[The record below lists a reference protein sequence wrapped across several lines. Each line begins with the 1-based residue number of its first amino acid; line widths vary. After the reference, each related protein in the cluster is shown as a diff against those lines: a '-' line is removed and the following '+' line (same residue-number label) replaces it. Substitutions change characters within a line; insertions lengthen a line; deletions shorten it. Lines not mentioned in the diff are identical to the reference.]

1 MMHSTADASRS
12 VPPPPPEE
20 PPISLESP
28 MDAVVFAPT
37 SAVAKASSETKRS
50 AFEQLASEAVRRAGI
65 RFDTLI
71 VHADRVI
78 VQANTVVIPVT
89 THDRVITTKDQR
101 GVEVPRKTPLLL
113 GSRHLI
119 VKHVDLNATSV
130 PFRDETHRDRTRRSF
145 ACECA
150 MYRER
155 SRAPGARGGDY
166 GSWATPFV
174 YLVEGDAEADAFT
187 VVMDDAARPRPG
199 ALQKRREEEALEKLK
214 KTLADAAE
222 ANDDSNPL
230 PVVSVGALTGAVTSS
245 IANQT
250 TSVMLH
256 ENEAALAK
264 KEDKDKDGSGYIGPG
279 AGADGSNASNAPADS
294 VAGPGPPVVGTAA
307 TAAKLPGTC
316 DFYRARAAVQWLA
329 SFHAH
334 WWRGLPDSP
343 PIPDDLWPRGGYWTL
358 EKRDFDLP
366 SMDATWRGLLNAFDS
381 DDADDAATRAASKA
395 LASELRSK
403 CGEDFGERLRRA
415 GPALSRAALRAEWGT
430 PNCENGGAT
439 LVHGDFKAANIVF
452 RRVARPKRSPE
463 DADDDQGDEPPETDA
478 PTAPTVIDWQWTG
491 PGGAAHDLAYFL
503 TTSLSPDALKRV
515 DDLIDAYLTRLSND
529 LRSRGDAGR
538 AAAAEYDDARLRRD
552 LAVHFADYARY
563 LAGDVW
569 KTVTPESM
577 RRYHA
582 KTNMGAH
589 RRCAEHL
596 LFCAT
601 RGVAG
606 LEMCENGEPGD
617 AKDVDPDAPPPRAD
631 ADVPP
636 LRRGPVSRLVAEIL
650 GVCVALA
657 DDAGDIV
664 RGVAESGHMGA
675 VKDKSET
682 GKDEREKNETG
693 DSTKKRV
700 KTSNKKKTGH
710 TGDSGDRS
718 TATATGSQTPVALDP
733 QTQADRRSERLICDT
748 LRRAFGKVVSVFGE
762 EASEGALAKRGTANA
777 DGSVD
782 DDDLSLLMSDARL
795 AHVADFVRD
804 WELLLPP
811 ELEVG
816 PAAEARLV
824 EAARRREEEKAAPP
838 GKDGDEKEN
847 KTLFSHPACAE
858 SDVTVWVDPLDGT
871 REFVEG
877 PEFWSG
883 VTVLIGVA
891 VKGVPVAGV
900 IHQPFVGTDGKPA
913 ASVLAAVAARAE
925 RKAALAAEGWKPKRK
940 TKNPEDDLET
950 FPKGSFGRGRTLWGV
965 PGLGVL
971 SHPGREPHK
980 ASPVMKPPRADVKNL
995 RVATTRSHP
1004 SPFVEGAVY
1013 KLYPFSVIRT
1023 GGAGGKVALMLDGV
1037 VDTWVFP
1044 AKGTK
1049 RWDTCAGEALLF
1061 ANRGG
1066 FVVRGSD
1073 GAAYEYGAAIA
1084 EWPGNVDGVIAGADK
1099 DLYPWMVHKWPWL
1112 NYAGGFR
1119 VGPRDAG
1126 LE

>member
-1 MMHSTADASRS
+1 MAHISATADGSRS
-12 VPPPPPEE
+12 VPPQPPED

-37 SAVAKASSETKRS
+37 SAAAQEASETKKS

-71 VHADRVI
+71 VHADRVV
-78 VQANTVVIPVT
+78 VQANACVIPVT
-89 THDRVITTKDQR
+89 THDKVITTKDQR
-101 GVEVPRKTPLLL
+101 GVDVPRKTPLLL

-130 PFRDETHRDRTRRSF
+130 PFRDAAHRDRTRASF

-150 MYRER
+150 VYRER
-155 SRAPGARGGDY
+155 SRAPGARGGDG

-199 ALQKRREEEALEKLK
+199 ALQKRREEKALSKMRLERSR
-214 KTLADAAE
+214 APAA
-222 ANDDSNPL
+222 A
-230 PVVSVGALTGAVTSS
+230 VAAVSVGAPTGSATT
-245 IANQT
+245 ATTNQT
-250 TSVMLH
+250 AGVMLH
-256 ENEAALAK
+256 HNEAALAK
-264 KEDKDKDGSGYIGPG
+264 KGD
-279 AGADGSNASNAPADS
+279 
-294 VAGPGPPVVGTAA
+294 TAVSDCLRLSERQSP
-307 TAAKLPGTC
+307 TLPGTC
-316 DFYRARAAVQWLA
+316 DFFRARAAVQWLA

-343 PIPDDLWPRGGYWTL
+343 PIPRDLWPRGGYWTL
-358 EKRDFDLP
+358 EKRALDLP
-366 SMDATWRGLLNAFDS
+366 DMDATWRGLLRAL
-381 DDADDAATRAASKA
+381 DADDAECAATAAALRRA
-395 LASELRSK
+395 
-403 CGEDFGERLRRA
+403 CGENFGARLSRA

-430 PNCENGGAT
+430 PNMENGGAT
-439 LVHGDFKAANIVF
+439 LVHGDFKAANIMF

-463 DADDDQGDEPPETDA
+463 DPEDDEGAEPSATEVEA
-478 PTAPTVIDWQWTG
+478 AAPTVIDWQWTG

-503 TTSLSPDALKRV
+503 TTSLSTDALERV
-515 DDLIDAYLTRLSND
+515 DDLVSAYLARLAND
-529 LRSRGDAGR
+529 LSARGDAGR
-538 AAAAEYDDARLRRD
+538 AAAAEYDEARLRRD
-552 LAVHFADYARY
+552 LAVHYADYARY

-569 KTVTPESM
+569 KTLTPESM
-577 RRYHA
+577 RRDYG

-589 RRCAEHL
+589 RRSRAHL
-596 LFCAT
+596 LFVAT
-601 RGVAG
+601 RGAAG
-606 LEMCENGEPGD
+606 LEACERGEPGD
-617 AKDVDPDAPPPRAD
+617 EKDVDPDAPPPRAD

-636 LRRGPVSRLVAEIL
+636 LRRGPVSRLVAELL

-664 RGVAESGHMGA
+664 RFVAEGGHMGA
-675 VKDKSET
+675 VKDKSGDGADKKDGADARDEEART
-682 GKDEREKNETG
+682 GA
-693 DSTKKRV
+693 KKRA
-700 KTSNKKKTGH
+700 KPTTGTRKKNDDGARDKKGF
-710 TGDSGDRS
+710 
-718 TATATGSQTPVALDP
+718 ALDP

-748 LRRAFGKVVSVFGE
+748 LRRAFGGVVTVVGE
-762 EASEGALAKRGTANA
+762 EASEGALAAKGAANA

-782 DDDLSLLMSDARL
+782 EDDAALEMSDETLAR
-795 AHVADFVRD
+795 AADFVRD

-811 ELEVG
+811 ELEIG

-824 EAARRREEEKAAPP
+824 EAARLAEEKGLEAA
-838 GKDGDEKEN
+838 GDEAEGELSGMKVN
-847 KTLFSHPACAE
+847 KKPAKPALFSHPACAE

-877 PEFWSG
+877 PEHWG
-883 VTVLIGVA
+883 AVTVLIGVA

-900 IHQPFVGTDGKPA
+900 IHQPFVGIDGKPPASMTA
-913 ASVLAAVAARAE
+913 ALAARAAA
-925 RKAALAAEGWKPKRK
+925 KAALAAEGWKPKRK
-940 TKNPEDDLET
+940 NKNPEDDLET
-950 FPKGSFGRGRTLWGV
+950 FPTGSFGKGRTLWGV
-965 PGLGVL
+965 PGLGVF
-971 SHPGREPHK
+971 SNPGREPHR
-980 ASPVMKPPRADVKNL
+980 AMPVMKPKPADFKNL

-1013 KLYPFSVIRT
+1013 KLYPSVVHRA
-1023 GGAGGKVALMLDGV
+1023 GGAGGKVAMMLDGL

-1049 RWDTCAGEALLF
+1049 RWDTCAGEALLC

-1066 FVVRGSD
+1066 WLVRGSN

-1084 EWPGNVDGVIAGADK
+1084 EWPANVDGVIAGADK
-1099 DLYPWMVHKWPWL
+1099 ELYPWMVRKWPWL

>member
-1 MMHSTADASRS
+1 MTHSTADASRS

-78 VQANTVVIPVT
+78 VQANSVVIPVT
-89 THDRVITTKDQR
+89 THDKVITTKDQR

-130 PFRDETHRDRTRRSF
+130 PFRDETHRDRTRASF

-222 ANDDSNPL
+222 SNDDSNPP
-230 PVVSVGALTGAVTSS
+230 PVVSVGALTGAVTTA
-245 IANQT
+245 ITNQT

-264 KEDKDKDGSGYIGPG
+264 KEDKEKDAGSGSGPG
-279 AGADGSNASNAPADS
+279 AGAGSNASAPADS
-294 VAGPGPPVVGTAA
+294 KVPPVVGTAA

-343 PIPDDLWPRGGYWTL
+343 PIPADLWPRGGYWTL

-366 SMDATWRGLLNAFDS
+366 SMDATWRGLLRAFD
-381 DDADDAATRAASKA
+381 DDAADDAATRAASKA
-395 LASELRSK
+395 LASELRRQ

-515 DDLIDAYLTRLSND
+515 DDLIDAYLARLAND

-577 RRYHA
+577 RRHHA

-606 LEMCENGEPGD
+606 LEMCERGEPGD
-617 AKDVDPDAPPPRAD
+617 EKDVDPDAPPPRAD

-682 GKDEREKNETG
+682 TRDERDDARVNETG
-693 DSTKKRV
+693 DAAKKRS
-700 KTSNKKKTGH
+700 KTAKANEKKTQS
-710 TGDSGDRS
+710 TNRS
-718 TATATGSQTPVALDP
+718 TAGQGQTTVALDP

-748 LRRAFGKVVSVFGE
+748 LRRAFGSVVSVFGE
-762 EASEGALAKRGTANA
+762 EASEGALAARGAANA

-782 DDDLSLLMSDARL
+782 DDDASLEMSDARL
-795 AHVADFVRD
+795 AHAADFVRD

-816 PAAEARLV
+816 PAAEARLLE
-824 EAARRREEEKAAPP
+824 EARQAAPP
-838 GKDGDEKEN
+838 GVDGDGKAPS
-847 KTLFSHPACAE
+847 LFSHPACAE

-900 IHQPFVGTDGKPA
+900 IHQPFVGTDGKPP

-980 ASPVMKPPRADVKNL
+980 ASPVMKPRRADVKNL

-1013 KLYPFSVIRT
+1013 KLYPSLVIRT

-1049 RWDTCAGEALLF
+1049 RWDTCAGEALLA

-1066 FVVRGSD
+1066 WVVRASD